1 MPRSRPVTTN
11 AIPESLSNPYYLEA
25 HRKALMN
32 TMYGQGGILRVDV
45 IDGVVNY
52 ISNVTGEVFS
62 SATDA
67 FAKMSSSGIT
77 TFSKLTGDIGTSS
90 GNLRGSSGLSARLME
105 IQKALSDDPSL
116 ASRLGISDP
125 SKLYFTT
132 GSFKIPIGEE
142 ESARVITQGAKTGIV
157 LADDGAF
164 SLLQVFDPS
173 RGAQASLTTEEISR
187 LFLSTSKGAGGIIST
202 DSLIDALLTVQK
214 RDPVTGE
221 LKGPTAGQAL
231 ASLYQKLGKRMKGA
245 MVLKDVSI
253 AGDDLSE
260 MLYELSRTGERTLN
274 EKTVRIFDPA
284 KDLRLV
290 AENLLTKKQTTGF
303 FGDLSDDVLEEAF
316 SMESLRSQGRFSGKS
331 EQELKKLSQELKDFY
346 TGNSSVESM
355 ATRLNN
361 LEIANL
367 SDLTAKSDAFKY
379 AVESAYDGS
388 SLMNSRFIN
397 SFKKKIENELK
408 ELNAAISRNE
418 VGPEA
423 VERMRELQSQLNN
436 LKSGNLEHI
445 TGRVFM
451 SVDGK
456 PRMIKTVFDSFNLRG
471 SLKDY
476 AIVTTNVVLKKE
488 TALMGRTDAINL
500 VLHGE
505 PSKIVYQDPLMPG
518 FHYGAFDESFQ
529 KAQESRRLRIMSNY
543 RDALE
548 TGKIDAAL
556 RSRIFKEAN
565 QDINALPESIR
576 NQASRNRLYAQKLRE
591 AIESGV
597 DIRTMPQLMN
607 YLKNFTASQLYQY
620 KKGMYEAA
628 LEDTF
633 RYAIDTEERFFAG
646 RADAVNKARLGSGS
660 ELIELSDGKKVKAL
674 SFQIQG
680 HKMLFGGDAASVFKQ
695 ALGGFD
701 LDDHGIV
708 MPRIFQDASGTDR
721 LGVFM
726 FRQPTGPSEFIF
738 AKASLGNSDTI
749 RSFLGENDFFANTIE
764 DFMQN
769 TTTSDSDKK
778 VYSLLRNIM
787 NGENSSVLQREIDD
801 ISNRLPNAIEDAIIE
816 VMKGAKKYG
825 YEHQTINAAALL
837 ATVKDGDFASPL
849 ALNKE
854 RLNQLLAAGFTGK
867 DEKFL
872 VEQYRDGIIRRAF
885 IEEGSFKVDDNFIQS
900 IRNAVGESEYN
911 STFKSLE
918 KQENKFLNK
927 IAEEINKGND
937 LSENLQVA
945 IESDYVSK
953 ARRATQKSD
962 SIGNYINRLTIAT
975 SSSDQ
980 MKDILSQAESRG
992 LSKSVIDKI
1001 NAKTIQI
1008 VSPSDAVD
1016 LVVNLNGTKDIGL
1029 ERSVRVLEN
1038 FYDNATDREAA
1049 ARALGKIRGIQ
1060 DINDTT
1066 LVQALGDQMIE
1077 TKGELIGNLR
1087 AVSMQYADDAQLIAG
1102 IDKEIIKQRLKGQDL
1117 DLFISGMLK
1126 GYRELIGDKFDPVTG
1141 EFIDGTDQK
1150 LIDDYNAASQL
1161 TKGTREEKQQSLIN
1175 FLGLGDDNKYAHLA
1189 KSAKQG
1195 LDSFQSLEAENAR
1208 LMARRTTSFA
1218 SEINMS
1224 QDAVKISE
1232 NILQEYSSFLE
1243 QNESRLTTLMND
1255 GTEAA
1260 EIAKYQRALALSEIN
1275 DKVYSMIYTA
1285 AEVNENVRVRDIVDN
1300 MEFLINA
1307 RSPKLRNLMNG
1318 QIFGE
1323 QQNDLINLFAGAQHS
1338 RRLRDAQKQGRKI
1351 ALVNNY
1357 NSMVDEV
1364 RGDPETQR
1372 QVLETM
1378 RQNVA
1383 RLNRETATLADT
1395 VMDDLLSQAAM
1406 VYEFGAEKDFDALGL
1421 SEENNRI
1428 VRNLI
1433 ADSQA
1438 RRFLDETDD
1447 VEKILNFGRGS
1458 NAPARAPRG
1467 TLSAEDIDRV
1477 TLSGDGPPD
1486 GPPPTRN
1493 YKNFMDS
1500 WRDGQ
1505 LGEAFKNPT
1514 VKKSAYAAAAL
1525 IGASLIYSAT
1535 KDRTPESAS
1544 GPPLLPGGSAYE
1556 NMAQRQPQ
1564 MPNVSMFS
1572 GYNEG
1577 TSLQVNIEGDRDQID
1592 SFTSVAGSNA
1602 SSTMYRGLPQL
1613 GRDPYSL
1620 LAGSF

>member
-11 AIPESLSNPYYLEA
+11 AVPESLSNPYYLEA

-62 SATDA
+62 SASDA

-164 SLLQVFDPS
+164 SLLQVFDPT

-202 DSLIDALLTVQK
+202 DSLIDALLK
-214 RDPVTGE
+214 SDPS
-221 LKGPTAGQAL
+221 KAL
-231 ASLYQKLGKRMKGA
+231 AGLFQKLGKRMKGA

-253 AGDDLSE
+253 AGDDLSDI
-260 MLYELSRTGERTLN
+260 LSSLDKNSIQKTLN
-274 EKTVRIFDPA
+274 EKNVRIFDPS

-316 SMESLRSQGRFSGKS
+316 SIESLRSQSLRPKSESQFSGKS

-361 LEIANL
+361 LGIANL
-367 SDLTAKSDAFKY
+367 SDLTTKSDAFEY

-388 SLMNSRFIN
+388 SLMNSKFIN

-423 VERMRELQSQLNN
+423 VERMRELQSQLDS

-471 SLKDY
+471 SLQNY
-476 AIVTTNVVLKKE
+476 AIVTTANNLKKE
-488 TALMGRTDAINL
+488 TALMGRTDAVNL
-500 VLHGE
+500 VLQGD

-518 FHYGAFDESFQ
+518 FHYGAYDESFQ

-548 TGKIDAAL
+548 TGKIDTAL
-556 RSRIFKEAN
+556 RSRIFKDAN
-565 QDINALPESIR
+565 QDIDALPESIR

-607 YLKNFTASQLYQY
+607 YLKNFTASQLYRL
-620 KKGMYEAA
+620 KDGMYQPA

-646 RADAVNKARLGSGS
+646 RANAVNKARLGSGS
-660 ELIELSDGKKVKAL
+660 ELIELSHGKTVKAL

-695 ALGGFD
+695 SLGGFD

-708 MPRIFQDASGTDR
+708 MPRIFESINGKETKKR

-738 AKASLGNSDTI
+738 AKASLENTDTI
-749 RSFLGENDFFANTIE
+749 RAFLGENDFFANTIE

-801 ISNRLPNAIEDAIIE
+801 ISNRLPNVIEEKIIE
-816 VMKGAKKYG
+816 VMEGAERYG
-825 YEHQTINAAALL
+825 YKPQTINADALL

-885 IEEGSFKVDDNFIQS
+885 VEEGSFKVDDNFIQS
-900 IRNAVGESEYN
+900 IRNAVGESIYD

-918 KQENKFLNK
+918 KQEDKFLNK
-927 IAEEINKGND
+927 IGEEIKKGNAY
-937 LSENLQVA
+937 SENLQIA
-945 IESDYVSK
+945 FASNYGSK
-953 ARRATQKSD
+953 AQIAVEQSD
-962 SIGNYINRLTIAT
+962 NIGSYINRLTIAA

-992 LSKSVIDKI
+992 LSKSVMERI
-1001 NAKTIQI
+1001 NERTIQI

-1016 LVVNLNGTKDIGL
+1016 LVVNLNGTDDIGL
-1029 ERSVRVLEN
+1029 ERTARVLEA
-1038 FYDNATDREAA
+1038 FYENATDREAA
-1049 ARALGKIRGIQ
+1049 ARAIAKIRGIP
-1060 DINDTT
+1060 NTT
-1066 LVQALGDQMIE
+1066 LIKSLGTEMIE

-1087 AVSMQYADDAQLIAG
+1087 AVSMQYTDDAQLIAG

-1117 DLFISGMLK
+1117 DLFISSMLR
-1126 GYRELIGDKFDPVTG
+1126 GYRETISDLGVFDPVEG
-1141 EFIDGTDQK
+1141 KFIDGTDQK
-1150 LIDDYNAASQL
+1150 LIDDYNAASKL
-1161 TKGTREEKQQSLIN
+1161 AEVTREEKQQSLIN

-1189 KSAKQG
+1189 KSARQG
-1195 LDSFQSLEAENAR
+1195 LDAFESLEAENAR

-1243 QNESRLTTLMND
+1243 QNKSIFEALTGNEDEISELSR
-1255 GTEAA
+1255 
-1260 EIAKYQRALALSEIN
+1260 YQKSLANAQIN
-1275 DKVYSMIYTA
+1275 DRVYSMIYKA
-1285 AEVNENVRVRDIVDN
+1285 AEVNENVRVKDIVDN
-1300 MEFLINA
+1300 MDFLINT
-1307 RSPKLRNLMNG
+1307 RTPKLRKLMTG
-1318 QIFGE
+1318 QMFGE
-1323 QQNDLINLFAGAQHS
+1323 QENALVDLFAGAQYS
-1338 RRLRDAQKQGRKI
+1338 RRLRDAQKQGRNI
-1351 ALVNNY
+1351 DLVNNY

-1364 RGDPETQR
+1364 RGDPGTQR

>member
-1 MPRSRPVTTN
+1 MPRSRPVTTS

-62 SATDA
+62 SASDA

-142 ESARVITQGAKTGIV
+142 ESARVITQAAKRGIV

-164 SLLQVFDPS
+164 SLLQVFDPT

-202 DSLIDALLTVQK
+202 DSLIDALLK
-214 RDPVTGE
+214 SDPS
-221 LKGPTAGQAL
+221 KAL
-231 ASLYQKLGKRMKGA
+231 AGLFQKLGKRMKGA

-253 AGDDLSE
+253 AGDDLSDI
-260 MLYELSRTGERTLN
+260 LSSLDKNSIQKTLN
-274 EKTVRIFDPA
+274 EKNVRIFDPS

-303 FGDLSDDVLEEAF
+303 FGDLSDDVLQEAF
-316 SMESLRSQGRFSGKS
+316 SIESLRSQSLRPKNQFSGKS

-361 LEIANL
+361 LGIANL
-367 SDLTAKSDAFKY
+367 SDLTAKSDVFEY

-388 SLMNSRFIN
+388 SLMNSKFIN
-397 SFKKKIENELK
+397 SFKKKIENELN
-408 ELNAAISRNE
+408 ELNAAISNKE

-423 VERMRELQSQLNN
+423 VERMRELQSQLDS

-456 PRMIKTVFDSFNLRG
+456 PRMIKTVFDSFNLRA
-471 SLKDY
+471 SLQDY
-476 AIVTTNVVLKKE
+476 AIVTTANNLKKE
-488 TALMGRTDAINL
+488 TALMGRTDAVNL
-500 VLHGE
+500 VLQGD

-518 FHYGAFDESFQ
+518 FHYGAYDESFQ

-548 TGKIDAAL
+548 TGKIDTAL
-556 RSRIFKEAN
+556 RSRIFKDAN
-565 QDINALPESIR
+565 QDIDALPESIR

-607 YLKNFTASQLYQY
+607 YLKNFTASQLYRL
-620 KKGMYEAA
+620 KDGMYQPA

-660 ELIELSDGKKVKAL
+660 ELIELSNGKTVKAL

-695 ALGGFD
+695 SLGGFD

-708 MPRIFQDASGTDR
+708 MPRIFESISGKETKKR

-726 FRQPTGPSEFIF
+726 FRQPTGPSEFVF
-738 AKASLGNSDTI
+738 AKASLENTDTI
-749 RSFLGENDFFANTIE
+749 RAFLGENDFFANTIE
-764 DFMQN
+764 DLMQN
-769 TTTSDSDKK
+769 TAISDSDKK

-801 ISNRLPNAIEDAIIE
+801 ISNRLPNVIEEKIIE
-816 VMKGAKKYG
+816 VMEGAERYG
-825 YEHQTINAAALL
+825 YKPQTINADALL

-900 IRNAVGESEYN
+900 IRNAVGESMYN
-911 STFKSLE
+911 STFKDLE
-918 KQENKFLNK
+918 REQNKFLNK
-927 IAEEINKGND
+927 IGEEINKGNAY
-937 LSENLQVA
+937 SENLHIA
-945 IESDYVSK
+945 LESNYGSK
-953 ARRATQKSD
+953 VRIAVEKSD
-962 SIGNYINRLTIAT
+962 NIGSYINRLTIAS

-980 MKDILSQAESRG
+980 MKDILSQAKLRG
-992 LSKSVIDKI
+992 LDQSVINTI
-1001 NAKTIQI
+1001 MEKTIQM

-1016 LVVNLNGTKDIGL
+1016 LVVNLNGTDDIGL
-1029 ERSVRVLEN
+1029 ERTARVLEA
-1038 FYDNATDREAA
+1038 FYENATDREAA
-1049 ARALGKIRGIQ
+1049 ARAIAKIRGIQ

-1066 LVQALGDQMIE
+1066 LIKALGTEMIE

-1087 AVSMQYADDAQLIAG
+1087 AISMQYTDDAQLIAG

-1117 DLFISGMLK
+1117 DLFISSMLR

-1141 EFIDGTDQK
+1141 QFIDGTDQK

-1161 TKGTREEKQQSLIN
+1161 TKGTMEEKQQSLIN
-1175 FLGLGDDNKYAHLA
+1175 FLGLGDNNRYAHLA
-1189 KSAKQG
+1189 KSARQG
-1195 LDSFQSLEAENAR
+1195 LDSFESLEAENAR

-1224 QDAVKISE
+1224 QNAVKISE

-1243 QNESRLTTLMND
+1243 QNESMLRSLTGNEDEISELM
-1255 GTEAA
+1255 
-1260 EIAKYQRALALSEIN
+1260 KHQRFLVNAEIN
-1275 DKVYSMIYTA
+1275 DRVYSMIYKA
-1285 AEVNENVRVRDIVDN
+1285 AEVNENVRVKDIVDN
-1300 MEFLINA
+1300 MDFLINT
-1307 RSPKLRNLMNG
+1307 RTPKLRKLMNG
-1318 QIFGE
+1318 QMFGE
-1323 QQNDLINLFAGAQHS
+1323 QENALVDLFAGAQYS

-1364 RGDPETQR
+1364 RGDPGTQR

-1406 VYEFGAEKDFDALGL
+1406 VYEFGTEKDFDALGL
-1421 SEENNRI
+1421 SEQNSRT

-1438 RRFLDETDD
+1438 RRFLDQNDGD

-1458 NAPARAPRG
+1458 DAPALKPSR
-1467 TLSAEDIDRV
+1467 TLSAEDMDRV

-1577 TSLQVNIEGDRDQID
+1577 TSLQVNIEGSRDQID

>member
-1 MPRSRPVTTN
+1 
-11 AIPESLSNPYYLEA
+11 
-25 HRKALMN
+25 MN

-62 SATDA
+62 SASDA

-164 SLLQVFDPS
+164 SLLQVFDPT

-221 LKGPTAGQAL
+221 LKGPTASQAL
-231 ASLYQKLGKRMKGA
+231 ASLFQKLGKRMKGA

-260 MLYELSRTGERTLN
+260 MLYKLSRTGERTLN
-274 EKTVRIFDPA
+274 EKTVRIFNPD

-303 FGDLSDDVLEEAF
+303 FGDLSDDVLQEAF
-316 SMESLRSQGRFSGKS
+316 SIESLRSQGRFSGKS
-331 EQELKKLSQELKDFY
+331 EQELRKLSQELKDFY

-361 LEIANL
+361 LGIANL
-367 SDLTAKSDAFKY
+367 SDLTAKSDAFKS

-388 SLMNSRFIN
+388 SLMNSEFVN
-397 SFKKKIENELK
+397 YFKEKIQK
-408 ELNAAISRNE
+408 ELNELNLAISNKE

-423 VERMRELQSQLNN
+423 IERMRELQSQLNS

-451 SVDGK
+451 SAEGK
-456 PRMIKTVFDSFNLRG
+456 PVMIKTVFDSFNLKK
-471 SLKDY
+471 SLQGY
-476 AIVTTNVVLKKE
+476 SIVTTDVVLKKE

-500 VLHGE
+500 VLQGD

-518 FHYGAFDESFQ
+518 FHYGAYDKSFE
-529 KAQESRRLRIMSNY
+529 KAQQARRLRIMSNY

-556 RSRIFKEAN
+556 KSRIFKDAN
-565 QDINALPESIR
+565 QDIDALPESIR

-607 YLKNFTASQLYQY
+607 YLKNFTASQLYRL
-620 KKGMYEAA
+620 KDGMYQPA
-628 LEDTF
+628 LEDAF
-633 RYAIDTEERFFAG
+633 RFAIDTEERFFAG
-646 RADAVNKARLGSGS
+646 RANEVNKARLGSGS

-680 HKMLFGGDAASVFKQ
+680 HKMLFGGDATSVFKQ
-695 ALGGFD
+695 SLGGFD

-708 MPRIFQDASGTDR
+708 MPRIFKDASGTKR

-726 FRQPTGPSEFIF
+726 FRQPTGLSEFIF

-749 RSFLGENDFFANTIE
+749 RAFLGENDFFANTIE
-764 DFMQN
+764 DFMSN
-769 TTTSDSDKK
+769 TATSDSDKK
-778 VYSLLRNIM
+778 LYSLLRNIM

-801 ISNRLPNAIEDAIIE
+801 ISNRLPNAIENAIIK
-816 VMKGAKKYG
+816 VMIGAKKYG

-885 IEEGSFKVDDNFIQS
+885 IEEGSFKVDDNFIQA
-900 IRNAVGESEYN
+900 IRNAVGESMYN
-911 STFKSLE
+911 STFKDLE
-918 KQENKFLNK
+918 TQQDKFLNK
-927 IAEEINKGND
+927 IGEEINKGNAY
-937 LSENLQVA
+937 SENLQIAFGSNYSSKAKIA
-945 IESDYVSK
+945 IE
-953 ARRATQKSD
+953 KSGN
-962 SIGNYINRLTIAT
+962 IGSYINRLTIAS

-980 MKDILSQAESRG
+980 MKDILSQAKLKG
-992 LSKSVIDKI
+992 LDQSVIDKI
-1001 NAKTIQI
+1001 MEKTIQI

-1016 LVVNLNGTKDIGL
+1016 LVINLNGTDDIGL

-1038 FYDNATDREAA
+1038 FYDNATDKEAA
-1049 ARALGKIRGIQ
+1049 ARAIAKIRGIP
-1060 DINDTT
+1060 DINNTT
-1066 LVQALGDQMIE
+1066 LIESLGNQMIE
-1077 TKGELIGNLR
+1077 KKGELIGNLR
-1087 AVSMQYADDAQLIAG
+1087 AVSMQYSDDAELIAG
-1102 IDKEIIKQRLKGQDL
+1102 IDKEIIRQRLKGHDL

-1189 KSAKQG
+1189 RSARQG
-1195 LDSFQSLEAENAR
+1195 LDSFESLEAENAR

-1243 QNESRLTTLMND
+1243 QNESMLRSLTGNEDDISELM
-1255 GTEAA
+1255 
-1260 EIAKYQRALALSEIN
+1260 KHQRFLANAEIN
-1275 DKVYSMIYTA
+1275 DRVYSMIYKA
-1285 AEVNENVRVRDIVDN
+1285 AEVNENVRVKDIVDN
-1300 MEFLINA
+1300 MDFLINT
-1307 RSPKLRNLMNG
+1307 RTPKLRKLMNG
-1318 QIFGE
+1318 QMFGE
-1323 QQNDLINLFAGAQHS
+1323 QENALVDLFAGAQYS
-1338 RRLRDAQKQGRKI
+1338 RRLRDAQKQGRNI
-1351 ALVNNY
+1351 DLVNNY
-1357 NSMVDEV
+1357 NLMVDEV
-1364 RGDPETQR
+1364 RGDSGTQR

-1438 RRFLDETDD
+1438 RRFLDQNDG
-1447 VEKILNFGRGS
+1447 VEEILNFGRGS
-1458 NAPARAPRG
+1458 DAAALEPRR
-1467 TLSAEDIDRV
+1467 TLSAEDMDRV

-1493 YKNFMDS
+1493 YKSFMDS

-1525 IGASLIYSAT
+1525 IGASLMYSAT

-1577 TSLQVNIEGDRDQID
+1577 TSLQVNIEGSRDQID

-1613 GRDPYSL
+1613 GRDPYSF

>member
-1 MPRSRPVTTN
+1 MPRSRPVTTT

-25 HRKALMN
+25 HRKALVN

-142 ESARVITQGAKTGIV
+142 ESARVMTQGAQRGIV

-164 SLLQVFDPS
+164 SLLQVFDPT
-173 RGAQASLTTEEISR
+173 RGAEASLTTEEISR

-202 DSLIDALLTVQK
+202 DSLIDALSKTNK
-214 RDPVTGE
+214 GE
-221 LKGPTAGQAL
+221 ASAAL
-231 ASLYQKLGKRMKGA
+231 AGLYQKLGKRMKGA

-253 AGDDLSE
+253 AGDDLSG
-260 MLYELSRTGERTLN
+260 LISSLGTGQTTLN
-274 EKTVRIFDPA
+274 EKVVRIFNPLE
-284 KDLRLV
+284 DLQLV
-290 AENLLTKKQTTGF
+290 AENLLIKKQTTGF

-316 SMESLRSQGRFSGKS
+316 SMESLRSQARFSDKS
-331 EQELKKLSQELKDFY
+331 IPELRKLSQELKDFY

-367 SDLTAKSDAFKY
+367 SDLTAKSDAFKTS
-379 AVESAYDGS
+379 VESAYDGS
-388 SLMNSRFIN
+388 SLMNSKFVN
-397 SFKKKIENELK
+397 SFKKTIQNELD
-408 ELNAAISRNE
+408 ELNLAISRNE

-500 VLHGE
+500 VLQGE

-518 FHYGAFDESFQ
+518 FHYGAYDESFQ

-556 RSRIFKEAN
+556 RSKIFKEAN

-646 RADAVNKARLGSGS
+646 RANEVNKARLGSGS

-900 IRNAVGESEYN
+900 IRNVVGESIYD

-918 KQENKFLNK
+918 KQEDKFLNK
-927 IAEEINKGND
+927 IAEEINKGNA

-962 SIGNYINRLTIAT
+962 SIGNYINRLTVAA

-992 LSKSVIDKI
+992 LSTSVIDKI
-1001 NAKTIQI
+1001 NQKMIQA
-1008 VSPSDAVD
+1008 VSPSDIVD
-1016 LVVNLNGTKDIGL
+1016 LIVNLNGTDDIGL
-1029 ERSVRVLEN
+1029 ERSTAVLEA
-1038 FYDNATDREAA
+1038 FYENATDREAA
-1049 ARALGKIRGIQ
+1049 ARAIAKVMGIK
-1060 DINDTT
+1060 DIGDKSM
-1066 LVQALGDQMIE
+1066 VQALGDQMIE

-1102 IDKEIIKQRLKGQDL
+1102 IDKEIIKQRLKGRDL
-1117 DLFISGMLK
+1117 DLFISSMLR

-1141 EFIDGTDQK
+1141 QFIDGTDQK

-1161 TKGTREEKQQSLIN
+1161 TKGTMEEKKENLIN
-1175 FLGLGDDNKYAHLA
+1175 FLGLGDDNRYAHLA

-1232 NILQEYSSFLE
+1232 NILKEYSSFLE

-1275 DKVYSMIYTA
+1275 DRVYSMIYTA

-1438 RRFLDETDD
+1438 RRFLDQNDGNIE
-1447 VEKILNFGRGS
+1447 EILNFGRGS
-1458 NAPARAPRG
+1458 DAPALEPKR
-1467 TLSAEDIDRV
+1467 TLSAEDMDRV

-1493 YKNFMDS
+1493 YKSFMDS

>member
-11 AIPESLSNPYYLEA
+11 AVPESLSNPYYLEA

-62 SATDA
+62 SASDA

-164 SLLQVFDPS
+164 SLLQVFDPT

-202 DSLIDALLTVQK
+202 DSLIDALLK
-214 RDPVTGE
+214 SDPS
-221 LKGPTAGQAL
+221 KAL
-231 ASLYQKLGKRMKGA
+231 AGLFQKLGKRMKGA

-253 AGDDLSE
+253 AGDDLSDI
-260 MLYELSRTGERTLN
+260 LSSLDKNSIQKTLN
-274 EKTVRIFDPA
+274 EKNVRIFDPS

-303 FGDLSDDVLEEAF
+303 FGDLSDDVLQEAF
-316 SMESLRSQGRFSGKS
+316 SIESLRSQSLRPESQFSGKS
-331 EQELKKLSQELKDFY
+331 EQELRKLSQELKDFY

-361 LEIANL
+361 LGIANL
-367 SDLTAKSDAFKY
+367 SDLTTKSDAFEY

-388 SLMNSRFIN
+388 SLMNSKFVN
-397 SFKKKIENELK
+397 YFKTKFQDELK

-423 VERMRELQSQLNN
+423 VERMRELQSQLDS

-471 SLKDY
+471 SLQHY
-476 AIVTTNVVLKKE
+476 GIVTTVNNLKKE
-488 TALMGRTDAINL
+488 TALMGRTDAVNL
-500 VLHGE
+500 VLQGD

-518 FHYGAFDESFQ
+518 FHYGAYDESFQ

-548 TGKIDAAL
+548 TGKIDTAL
-556 RSRIFKEAN
+556 RSRIFKDAN
-565 QDINALPESIR
+565 QHIDALPESIR

-607 YLKNFTASQLYQY
+607 YLKNFTASQLYRL
-620 KKGMYEAA
+620 KDGMYQPA

-633 RYAIDTEERFFAG
+633 RFAIDTEERFFAG
-646 RADAVNKARLGSGS
+646 RANATNKARLGSGS
-660 ELIELSDGKKVKAL
+660 ELIELSDGKTVKAL

-695 ALGGFD
+695 SLGGFD

-708 MPRIFQDASGTDR
+708 MPRIFQDASGTNR

-738 AKASLGNSDTI
+738 AKASLGNTDTI
-749 RSFLGENDFFANTIE
+749 RAFLGENDFFANTIE
-764 DFMQN
+764 DLMQN
-769 TTTSDSDKK
+769 TAISDSDKK

-801 ISNRLPNAIEDAIIE
+801 ISNRLPNAIEEKIIK
-816 VMKGAKKYG
+816 VMEGAKKYG
-825 YEHQTINAAALL
+825 YEHQTINADALL
-837 ATVKDGDFASPL
+837 ASVKDGDFASPL

-872 VEQYRDGIIRRAF
+872 VEQYRDGIIKRAF
-885 IEEGSFKVDDNFIQS
+885 VEEGSFKVDDNFIQS
-900 IRNAVGESEYN
+900 IRNAVGESMYN
-911 STFKSLE
+911 STFKDLE
-918 KQENKFLNK
+918 TQQNRFLNK
-927 IAEEINKGND
+927 IGEEINKGNAY
-937 LSENLQVA
+937 SENLQIALESNYGSKVRIA
-945 IESDYVSK
+945 VEESDN
-953 ARRATQKSD
+953 
-962 SIGNYINRLTIAT
+962 IGSYINRLTIAA

-992 LSKSVIDKI
+992 LSTSVIEKI
-1001 NAKTIQI
+1001 NARTIQI

-1016 LVVNLNGTKDIGL
+1016 LVVNLNGTDDIGL
-1029 ERSVRVLEN
+1029 ERTARVLET
-1038 FYDNATDREAA
+1038 FYENATDREAA
-1049 ARALGKIRGIQ
+1049 ARAIAKIRGIQ

-1066 LVQALGDQMIE
+1066 LIKSLGTQMIE

-1087 AVSMQYADDAQLIAG
+1087 AVSMQYTDNAELIAG
-1102 IDKEIIKQRLKGQDL
+1102 IDKEIIKQRLKGRDL
-1117 DLFISGMLK
+1117 DLFISSMIR
-1126 GYRELIGDKFDPVTG
+1126 GYRETISDLGAFDPVAG
-1141 EFIDGTDQK
+1141 KFVDGTDQK
-1150 LIDDYNAASQL
+1150 LIDDYNAASKL
-1161 TKGTREEKQQSLIN
+1161 AEVTSEEKQQSLIN

-1189 KSAKQG
+1189 KSARQG
-1195 LDSFQSLEAENAR
+1195 LDSFESLEAENAR

-1224 QDAVKISE
+1224 QNAVKISE

-1243 QNESRLTTLMND
+1243 QNESMLRSLTGNEDDISELM
-1255 GTEAA
+1255 
-1260 EIAKYQRALALSEIN
+1260 KHQRFLANAEIN
-1275 DKVYSMIYTA
+1275 DRVYSMIYKA
-1285 AEVNENVRVRDIVDN
+1285 AEVNENVRVKDIVDN
-1300 MEFLINA
+1300 MDFLINT
-1307 RSPKLRNLMNG
+1307 RTPKLRKLMNG
-1318 QIFGE
+1318 QMFGE
-1323 QQNDLINLFAGAQHS
+1323 QENALVDLFAGAQYS

-1438 RRFLDETDD
+1438 RRFLDQNDGNIE
-1447 VEKILNFGRGS
+1447 EILNFGRGS
-1458 NAPARAPRG
+1458 DAPALEPKR
-1467 TLSAEDIDRV
+1467 TLSAEDMDRV

-1493 YKNFMDS
+1493 YKSFMDS

-1525 IGASLIYSAT
+1525 IGASLMYSAT

-1577 TSLQVNIEGDRDQID
+1577 TSLQVNIEGSRDQID

-1613 GRDPYSL
+1613 GRDPYSF

>member
-1 MPRSRPVTTN
+1 MPRSRPVTTT

-32 TMYGQGGILRVDV
+32 TMYGQGGILRIDV
-45 IDGVVNY
+45 IGGVVNY
-52 ISNVTGEVFS
+52 ISNVTGESFS
-62 SATDA
+62 SAAEA
-67 FAKMSSSGIT
+67 FSKISSSGIT

-90 GNLRGSSGLSARLME
+90 GSLRGSSGLSARLLE

-116 ASRLGISDP
+116 ASRLAISDP

-142 ESARVITQGAKTGIV
+142 ESARVMTQAAQRGIV

-164 SLLQVFDPS
+164 SLLQVFDPT
-173 RGAQASLTTEEISR
+173 RGAEASLTTEEISR
-187 LFLSTSKGAGGIIST
+187 LFLATSKGAGGIIAT
-202 DSLIDALLTVQK
+202 DSLIDALSKTNA
-214 RDPVTGE
+214 GE
-221 LKGPTAGQAL
+221 ASAAL
-231 ASLYQKLGKRMKGA
+231 AGLYQKLGKRMKGA

-253 AGDDLSE
+253 AGDDLSG
-260 MLYELSRTGERTLN
+260 LISSLGTGQNTLN
-274 EKTVRIFDPA
+274 EKVVRIFNPLE
-284 KDLRLV
+284 DLRLV

-316 SMESLRSQGRFSGKS
+316 SMESLRSQRRFSDKS
-331 EQELKKLSQELKDFY
+331 IPELRKLSQELKDFY

-361 LEIANL
+361 LGIANL
-367 SDLTAKSDAFKY
+367 SDLTAKSDAFKS

-388 SLMNSRFIN
+388 SLMNSKFVN
-397 SFKKKIENELK
+397 SFKKTIQNELD
-408 ELNAAISRNE
+408 ELNLAISRNE

-451 SVDGK
+451 SVDDK

-476 AIVTTNVVLKKE
+476 AIVTTDVVLKKE

-500 VLHGE
+500 VLQGE

-518 FHYGAFDESFQ
+518 FHYGAYDKSFQ

-556 RSRIFKEAN
+556 RSRIFKDAN
-565 QDINALPESIR
+565 QDIDALPESIR

-607 YLKNFTASQLYQY
+607 YLKNFTASQLYQLKDGIY
-620 KKGMYEAA
+620 QPA

-633 RYAIDTEERFFAG
+633 RFAIDTEERFFAG
-646 RADAVNKARLGSGS
+646 RANAVNKARLGSGS
-660 ELIELSDGKKVKAL
+660 ELIELSHGKTVKAL

-695 ALGGFD
+695 SLGGFD

-708 MPRIFQDASGTDR
+708 MPRIFESISGKETKKR

-749 RSFLGENDFFANTIE
+749 RAFLGENDFFANTIE

-801 ISNRLPNAIEDAIIE
+801 ISNRLPNVIEEKIIE
-816 VMKGAKKYG
+816 VMEGAERYG
-825 YEHQTINAAALL
+825 YKPQTINADALL

-854 RLNQLLAAGFTGK
+854 RLNQLIAAGFTGK

-885 IEEGSFKVDDNFIQS
+885 VEEGSFKVDDNFIQS
-900 IRNAVGESEYN
+900 IRNAVGESIYD

-918 KQENKFLNK
+918 KQEDKFLNK
-927 IAEEINKGND
+927 IAEEINKGNA

-962 SIGNYINRLTIAT
+962 SIGNYINRLTVAA

-1001 NAKTIQI
+1001 NQKMIQA
-1008 VSPSDAVD
+1008 VSPSDIVD
-1016 LVVNLNGTKDIGL
+1016 LIVNLNGTEDIGL
-1029 ERSVRVLEN
+1029 ERSARVLEA

-1049 ARALGKIRGIQ
+1049 ARAIAKVMGIK
-1060 DINDTT
+1060 DIGDKSM
-1066 LVQALGDQMIE
+1066 VEALGTQMIE

-1087 AVSMQYADDAQLIAG
+1087 AVSAQYTDDAQLIAG
-1102 IDKEIIKQRLKGQDL
+1102 IDKEIIKQRLKGRDL

-1141 EFIDGTDQK
+1141 QFIDGTDQK

-1161 TKGTREEKQQSLIN
+1161 TKGTMEEKKENLIN
-1175 FLGLGDDNKYAHLA
+1175 FLGLGDDNRYAHLA

-1208 LMARRTTSFA
+1208 LIARRTTAFA

-1243 QNESRLTTLMND
+1243 QNESMLRSLMGGEED
-1255 GTEAA
+1255 VSEL
-1260 EIAKYQRALALSEIN
+1260 IKYQRSLANAQIN
-1275 DKVYSMIYTA
+1275 DRVYSMIYNA
-1285 AEVNENVRVRDIVDN
+1285 AEINENVRVKDIVDN
-1300 MEFLINA
+1300 MDFLINT
-1307 RSPKLRNLMNG
+1307 RTPKLRKLING
-1318 QIFGE
+1318 QMFGE
-1323 QQNDLINLFAGAQHS
+1323 QENALMDLFAGAQHS
-1338 RRLRDAQKQGRKI
+1338 RRLRDAQKQGRQI
-1351 ALVNNY
+1351 DLVNNY

-1378 RQNVA
+1378 RQNVV
-1383 RLNRETATLADT
+1383 RLNRETRTLADT
-1395 VMDDLLSQAAM
+1395 VLDDLLSQAAM
-1406 VYEFGAEKDFDALGL
+1406 VYEFGTEKDFDALGL
-1421 SEENNRI
+1421 SQENDRI

-1438 RRFLDETDD
+1438 RRFLDQNAE
-1447 VEKILNFGRGS
+1447 VEQILNFGRGS
-1458 NAPARAPRG
+1458 DAAALAPRG
-1467 TLSAEDIDRV
+1467 ALSAEDIDRI

-1493 YKNFMDS
+1493 YKSFMDS

-1525 IGASLIYSAT
+1525 IGASLIYSAA

-1577 TSLQVNIEGDRDQID
+1577 TSLQVNIEGSRDQID